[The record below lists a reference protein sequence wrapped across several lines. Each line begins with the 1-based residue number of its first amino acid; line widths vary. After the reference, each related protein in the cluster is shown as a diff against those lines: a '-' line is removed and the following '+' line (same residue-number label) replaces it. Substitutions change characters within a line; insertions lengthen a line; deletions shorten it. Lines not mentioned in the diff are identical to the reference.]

1 MSECKIR
8 ARVGD
13 KSIEKNVCRPDFEEV
28 LKPYVEITDIGID
41 EWVAGY
47 RIAKQQFNNRK
58 ITNDQ
63 FKKEKQKLR
72 CTRSGK
78 IYKKV
83 GTALFNFFDEDQKS
97 RYNTCA
103 TRVSYAINHS
113 PVPFHKNPNSNNLKP
128 DGCWKINGYCYY
140 ISVDNIIDSLKTIW
154 GEPKS
159 YGKDFDKSLQKEHS
173 MDFYVSMT
181 TKEENRKLFGILESF
196 NKKGVVA
203 MRLEGNRIRHSTL
216 WDRNGF
222 VDFKMNDKLDDDIKI
237 TYLYGYDYLRDPIN
251 NYSQHITDF
260 YFWEIK

>member
-28 LKPYVEITDIGID
+28 LKPYVEITNIGIG

-47 RIAKQQFNNRK
+47 RQLVKQYKDREITDGQLDATKQQLHFV
-58 ITNDQ
+58 
-63 FKKEKQKLR
+63 
-72 CTRSGK
+72 RSGK

-83 GTALFNFFDEDQKS
+83 GTALFNFFNDNQKE

-113 PVPFHKNPNSNNLKP
+113 SVPFHKNPNSNNLKP
-128 DGCWKINGYCYY
+128 DGRWKINEYYYY
-140 ISVDNIIDSLKTIW
+140 ISVDNIIDTLKTIW

-159 YGKDFDKSLQKEHS
+159 YGKDFDKSLQKTHS

-181 TKEENRKLFGILESF
+181 TKEENRKLFGMLESF
-196 NKKGVVA
+196 DKKGVVA
-203 MRLEGNRIRHSTL
+203 MKLQGNRIRHSTL

-222 VDFKMNDKLDDDIKI
+222 VDFKMNDKLDDDIDV
-237 TYLYGYDYLRDPIN
+237 YLYGYDYLRDQKN
-251 NYSQHITDF
+251 TRTVVLQF
-260 YFWEIK
+260 YFWELK